1 MKPLTIDSFKCK
13 KLEQLAQIRKV
24 STTSIT
30 LRFTLNTMEKL
41 YLHLE
46 SMDLLDY
53 LDTRIVQAQFI
64 HYPFIN
70 CDESLE
76 EFFESLRE
84 VIANETCRLVPRVNG
99 KKLRPDSSQLVKS
112 SKHGRNVYTKIYT
125 KTSGRVKCKV
135 SGLVEMA
142 DESRKRVPLPLDE
155 LINES
160 FEGYCI
166 LRLYH
171 AYVGSTRSISLSVE
185 EILITDRETSSSY
198 FDNEED

>member
-13 KLEQLAQIRKV
+13 KIRAISSDQKSV
-24 STTSIT
+24 DDFNYTSVRFEYDGQAVPS
-30 LRFTLNTMEKL
+30 LRIDGSFRLFRHKNSKGPIYSL
-41 YLHLE
+41 
-46 SMDLLDY
+46 S
-53 LDTRIVQAQFI
+53 
-64 HYPFIN
+64 IN
-70 CDESLE
+70 SDKSLE

-84 VIANETCRLVPRVNG
+84 VITNETCRLVPRVNG
-99 KKLRPDSSQLVKS
+99 KKLSPDSLQLVKS

-142 DESRKRVPLPLDE
+142 DESRKRVPLPSDE
-155 LINES
+155 LIDES

-185 EILITDRETSSSY
+185 EILVTDRETSSSY